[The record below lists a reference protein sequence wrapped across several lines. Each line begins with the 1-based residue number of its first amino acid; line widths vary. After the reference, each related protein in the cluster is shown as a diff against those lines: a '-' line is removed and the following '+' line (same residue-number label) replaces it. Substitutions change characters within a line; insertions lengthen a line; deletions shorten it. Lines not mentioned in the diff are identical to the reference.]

1 MKLILK
7 EYLASL
13 KERGEL
19 DAIMPD
25 LLSEIGLSVLS
36 KPSIGTRQYGVDV
49 AAVGTDS
56 DGVRKIFLVSIKSG
70 DLKRRDWD
78 VGEQSLRTSLNEIRD
93 VYVPKLIPNRYRDR
107 PVVIAL
113 CFGGDLHEDVRTDV
127 EGYIDRNTDETV
139 TFQVWNGD
147 LLADLLLSGVLRENA
162 LPTNWRSDF
171 RKAVALVDEPD
182 VSFGHFCRFLS
193 NVANACRK
201 SGSARVTAIRQIYLG
216 LWTLYVWARE
226 AENTETA
233 YLCSERALLVAWSL
247 VKDHLSGKSKATRD
261 LKRSMDRLI
270 DLHGL
275 ISDDYIVQ
283 FIEPRAQTLHGLTS
297 AVPSHAYLDKNLKL
311 FDLVGRVGIRGL
323 WLLHL
328 ARILDRHGNKGA
340 KEAVRRS
347 LERVVEILEGM
358 IRNNPILHT
367 PLQDSQAIDINIAC
381 LFLHRL
387 GREHTVRHWVDQV
400 ARATV
405 FAFQIGGPYP
415 CVYNDYRDLVDHPK
429 ADAAYRTQ
437 ATIGSLL
444 VPTLA
449 VWAAIT
455 ADTEML
461 GFLAEFTSGPFSHST
476 LQLWYPGSDT
486 ETHLYVGSDNHGLVA
501 TDVRIQ
507 RSCADMLSPIKSECA
522 TTTAFSSLSAVKSGI
537 WPLVLLAS
545 RHHRVPAPPHFWQ
558 LP

>member
-93 VYVPKLIPNRYRDR
+93 VYVPKLIPNRYRNR

-139 TFQVWNGD
+139 TFQIWNGD

-193 NVANACRK
+193 NVANACKK
-201 SGSARVTAIRQIYLG
+201 SGSARLTAIRQIYLG

-226 AENTETA
+226 AENTEAA

-275 ISDDYIVQ
+275 ISEDYIVQ

-340 KEAVRRS
+340 KEAIRGS

-387 GREHTVRHWVDQV
+387 GRGHTVQHWVDQA

-455 ADTEML
+455 ADTETL

-476 LQLWYPGSDT
+476 LQVWYPGSDT

-522 TTTAFSSLSAVKSGI
+522 ATTAFSSLSAVKSGI